1 MSNLSEIKS
10 IISYHILKMFKYSL
24 GVLPLPVSAHFQYN
38 YVIHTHNTGRSKFVH
53 TPIGRSE
60 LATYRTFSYRGAH
73 IWNYIS
79 QNVPTD
85 VSYAC
90 FRLSTELVFCCTAD
104 IGL

>member
-1 MSNLSEIKS
+1 M
-10 IISYHILKMFKYSL
+10 MFKCSI
-24 GVLPLPVSAHFQYN
+24 GVLPLPVSAPFQYN
-38 YVIHTHNTGRSKFVH
+38 SVIHTHNNRRSKFIH

-60 LATYRTFSYRGAH
+60 ATYRTFSYRGAH

-90 FRLSTELVFCCTAD
+90 FKNLVKTHILAHPIPHFRLN
-104 IGL
+104 I

>member
-1 MSNLSEIKS
+1 M
-10 IISYHILKMFKYSL
+10 MFKCCI
-24 GVLPLPVSAHFQYN
+24 GVLPSPVSALFQYN
-38 YVIHTHNTGRSKFVH
+38 SVIHTHNTRRSKFIH

-60 LATYRTFSYRGAH
+60 ATYRTFSYRGAH

-90 FRLSTELVFCCTAD
+90 FKDSRFKIQKTFIRHKSISYC
-104 IGL
+104 I